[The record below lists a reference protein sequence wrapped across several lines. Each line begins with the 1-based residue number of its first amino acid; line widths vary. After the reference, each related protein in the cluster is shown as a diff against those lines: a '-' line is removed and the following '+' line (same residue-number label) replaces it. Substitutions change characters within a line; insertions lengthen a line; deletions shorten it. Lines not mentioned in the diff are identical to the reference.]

1 MKSKNFSPTTGLV
14 TSTGPV
20 VPGQTPSGRDW
31 KAITSSKGRV
41 TDQVPED
48 EEEIEMSLAN
58 SPAWV
63 LAKEQLARLDPEGK
77 VQQFNT
83 AWIRQRT
90 SQQEALPTV
99 DGCQIPVFL
108 CLVKSIDLESSNAP
122 CKLVDQLGQVSG
134 ILSKNVL
141 ENYGDVVQAHSVL
154 LLRKVP
160 VFVTACS
167 QFVNISSDN
176 LVAVFQISGVTQV
189 ADLSIND
196 IEQALPMKK
205 GRVDQND
212 YRSSL
217 TPPSN
222 HTSLRLEAFAPDARD
237 RVSPRNTEERASCS
251 NFAKPTSH
259 TLGPNSSTE
268 FSTNLVRM
276 PPPSRV
282 IEKEGQPLRLGQTPA
297 QTSVRPGQTAMAR
310 FMGTTTTPKTSSNL
324 RPCSSSS
331 NFSSQ
336 LPSTFP
342 TPPVFNFR
350 PTAAKSQS
358 RTPAPSQVEAV
369 IRFRIICSNMVI
381 KP

>member
-1 MKSKNFSPTTGLV
+1 MTNH
-14 TSTGPV
+14 
-20 VPGQTPSGRDW
+20 
-31 KAITSSKGRV
+31 
-41 TDQVPED
+41 VPED
-48 EEEIEMSLAN
+48 EEEIEVSLAN

-108 CLVKSIDLESSNAP
+108 CLVKSIDLENSNAP

-212 YRSSL
+212 NRNSL

-222 HTSLRLEAFAPDARD
+222 HTSLRLEAFAPDT

-259 TLGPNSSTE
+259 TLGPNSSTGS
-268 FSTNLVRM
+268 STHLVRM
-276 PPPSRV
+276 PLPSRV
-282 IEKEGQPLRLGQTPA
+282 IEKQSQPLRLGQTPA
-297 QTSVRPGQTAMAR
+297 QTSVRPGQTAMPR
-310 FMGTTTTPKTSSNL
+310 FIGTTTTPKTSSNL
-324 RPCSSSS
+324 RPGSSNS

-350 PTAAKSQS
+350 PTAATSQS

-369 IRFRIICSNMVI
+369 LHFRIMCSNIMVI